1 MRKRL
6 RRPRILLCVLV
17 ALLLTTV
24 SVQARTLIVA
34 GKPLILG
41 GVTVDGLNAAIEGF
55 RELHPDVE
63 VMLYPMSVD
72 AFKVG
77 VIGGAPPDVILVD
90 GPLVSSWAVSGL
102 LHPLSSYIARDGV
115 DKEEF
120 ILPSWQQSE
129 WQSDV
134 WALPLIVDPNF
145 ALVYNT
151 ELFAMAGIGHDSPP
165 RTIDELESI
174 FGRLTRYD
182 AEGNLSQI
190 AMIPWQVFGRT
201 SANVVY
207 TWSWIFGG
215 DFYDYTTQTITAD
228 HPSNVKAL
236 EWIRSYH
243 DYYGPAVN
251 ALSVQGGMSTRF
263 IQGLEAMLFGH
274 TGLVRDVAKNAPY
287 MEFGIAPMPVHE
299 DSGTTNATWIG
310 GWTIGIP
317 NGASDPDL
325 SWEFIK
331 YVTATEEGT
340 YRFASTSGWFTGYL
354 PSPVFREFR
363 EDPLVSPF
371 LDIAVNAVHVRP
383 VIPIQEMYT
392 NELNQAILRVLQQN
406 VPAAEALG
414 HVTQLVQA
422 ELDVILD

>member
-34 GKPLILG
+34 GNPLILG

-287 MEFGIAPMPVHE
+287 MEFGIAPMPIHE

-331 YVTATEEGT
+331 
-340 YRFASTSGWFTGYL
+340 
-354 PSPVFREFR
+354 
-363 EDPLVSPF
+363 
-371 LDIAVNAVHVRP
+371 
-383 VIPIQEMYT
+383 
-392 NELNQAILRVLQQN
+392 
-406 VPAAEALG
+406 
-414 HVTQLVQA
+414 
-422 ELDVILD
+422 

>member
-1 MRKRL
+1 MRRGL
-6 RRPRILLCVLV
+6 RRSTV
-17 ALLLTTV
+17 LLLVVTALITAT

-34 GKPLILG
+34 GNPLILG
-41 GVTVDGLNAAIEGF
+41 GVTIDGFNAAIEGF
-55 RELHPDVE
+55 RELYPDVE
-63 VMLYPMSVD
+63 VRLYPMSVD
-72 AFKVG
+72 AYKVA

-102 LHPLSSYIARDGV
+102 LQPLSPYIEKDGV
-115 DKEEF
+115 TKDDF
-120 ILPSWQQSE
+120 ITPAWQQSE

-134 WALPLIVDPNF
+134 WAMPLIVDPNF

-151 ELFAMAGIGHDSPP
+151 ELFAQAGIGYDSPP
-165 RTIDELESI
+165 RTIDDLDRI

-207 TWSWIFGG
+207 TWGWIFGG
-215 DFYDYTTQTITAD
+215 DFYDYATQTVTAD
-228 HPSNVKAL
+228 HANNVKAL

-243 DYYGPAVN
+243 DNYGPAVN
-251 ALSVQGGMSTRF
+251 ALNLQGDMSTRF
-263 IQGLEAMLFGH
+263 IQGVETMLFGH
-274 TGLVRDVAKNAPY
+274 TGLVRDIAKNAPY
-287 MEFGIAPMPVHE
+287 MEFGVAPMPVDE
-299 DSGTTNATWIG
+299 ESGTANATWIG

-331 YVTATEEGT
+331 YVTASEEGT

-392 NELNQAILRVLQQN
+392 NELQTAILRVLQQN

-414 HVTQLVQA
+414 HVTQLVQS